1 MAHGL
6 EVRSPLCDYRLVERV
21 ASLPVAYRIEGTRG
35 KRIFKDVARQWLPA
49 EITERRKVGFD
60 SPVGQWFKGEL
71 REFLRTFLSRENVE
85 RSGLL
90 DPDHVSALVGE
101 HLSGRSDHSLQLWT
115 LVSLEAWYRM
125 YIEDGVLDGRDYR
138 LGDLRGAG
146 KGVPAAS

>member
-1 MAHGL
+1 
-6 EVRSPLCDYRLVERV
+6 
-21 ASLPVAYRIEGTRG
+21 
-35 KRIFKDVARQWLPA
+35 
-49 EITERRKVGFD
+49 VGFD

-71 REFLRTFLSRENVE
+71 REFLRTFLSRENVK

-90 DPDHVSALVGE
+90 DPGGVSALVGE

-125 YIEDGVLDGRDYR
+125 YVEDGVLDARDYR
-138 LGDLRGAG
+138 LADLRGAG

>member
-1 MAHGL
+1 MA
-6 EVRSPLCDYRLVERV
+6 
-21 ASLPVAYRIEGTRG
+21 ARG
-35 KRIFKDVARQWLPA
+35 NHRAPQ
-49 EITERRKVGFD
+49 VGFD

-71 REFLRTFLSRENVE
+71 REFLRTFLSRENVK

-90 DPDHVSALVGE
+90 DPGGVSALVGE

-125 YIEDGVLDGRDYR
+125 YVEDGVLDARDYR
-138 LGDLRGAG
+138 LADLRGAG